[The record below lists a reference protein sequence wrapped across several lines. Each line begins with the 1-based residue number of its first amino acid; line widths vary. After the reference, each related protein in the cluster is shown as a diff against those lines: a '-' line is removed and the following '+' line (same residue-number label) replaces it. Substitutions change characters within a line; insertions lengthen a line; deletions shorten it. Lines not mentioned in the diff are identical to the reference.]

1 MKSKLALIDNE
12 YNTWISQIKKLILG
26 AESRQI
32 RHQLGDEF
40 KDTLFTIPWRHH
52 IEIFTRAKSIDEALF
67 LKQRKRME
75 LKNERVENS

>member
-1 MKSKLALIDNE
+1 MKRFYMFYTEKLH
-12 YNTWISQIKKLILG
+12 QVG

-52 IEIFTRAKSIDEALF
+52 IEEEIQKTLSKDENNGAE
-67 LKQRKRME
+67 K
-75 LKNERVENS
+75 

>member
-1 MKSKLALIDNE
+1 MFYTEKLH
-12 YNTWISQIKKLILG
+12 QVG

-52 IEIFTRAKSIDEALF
+52 IEEEIQKTLSKY
-67 LKQRKRME
+67 
-75 LKNERVENS
+75 ENNGAEK

>member
-1 MKSKLALIDNE
+1 MKRFYMFYTEKLH
-12 YNTWISQIKKLILG
+12 QVG

-67 LKQRKRME
+67 FISKTK
-75 LKNERVENS
+75 ENNTAWRCV